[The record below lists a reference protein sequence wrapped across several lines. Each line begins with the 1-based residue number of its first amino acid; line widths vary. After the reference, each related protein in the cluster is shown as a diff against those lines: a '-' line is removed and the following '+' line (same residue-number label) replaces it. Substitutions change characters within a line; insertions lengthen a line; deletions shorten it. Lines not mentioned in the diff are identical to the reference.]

1 MRLSGTNTTTVFY
14 GIGIMEGPSL
24 FLAAKQLAFFRKK
37 TIQEVSG
44 NTKIGK
50 ERLLNKKIL
59 DIFSW
64 GKHLVFQFDSFAL
77 RVHFMMYGSFEATV
91 KDKKV
96 TGDYPT
102 KNRAPRLQLIF
113 DHGEIL
119 LFSCSLRYIESSNAK
134 EGYDYTIDIMS
145 PLWDKKK
152 ALEKIQLYPES
163 EIGDVLLDQTIFGGV
178 GNIIKNETLYIVKI
192 LPTRTIQE
200 LSLAKLNTI
209 IKATKEFSLQF
220 YKWRRRFVL
229 RKHYQIYRQNI
240 CPTCH
245 GKVSRK
251 KTGLR
256 QRVSFF
262 CLNCQK

>member
-1 MRLSGTNTTTVFY
+1 
-14 GIGIMEGPSL
+14 MEGPSL
-24 FLAAKQLAFFRKK
+24 FLAAQQLAFFRKK
-37 TIQEVSG
+37 TINEVAG

-64 GKHLVFQFDSFAL
+64 GKHLVFQFDDFAL

-102 KNRAPRLQLIF
+102 KNRAARLQLIF
-113 DHGEIL
+113 DHGEIIL
-119 LFSCSLRYIESSNAK
+119 YNCSLRYIESSIAK
-134 EGYDYTIDIMS
+134 ETYDYSIDIMS
-145 PLWDKKK
+145 PLWDKTK
-152 ALEKIQLYPES
+152 ALEKVQIYPES
-163 EIGDVLLDQTIFGGV
+163 EIADILLDQTIFAGV

-200 LSLAKLNTI
+200 LSLAKIKKI
-209 IKATKEFSLQF
+209 IQIAEKFSLQF
-220 YKWRRRFVL
+220 YKWRKRFVL
-229 RKHYQIYRQNI
+229 RKHYQIYRQNV

-251 KTGLR
+251 KTGVR
-256 QRVSFF
+256 RRVSFF